1 MPRRSRIQGMTAT
14 QSAFS
19 TAFGLLQGLWIS
31 HVVSATAKLGIAA
44 ALDAGPR
51 TAAELAVSTGSGPG
65 CLYRLLRTA
74 AALGVLDEDADG
86 RFHANSLTPI
96 LRPGPDP
103 NMNAIAAFFSDE
115 CTRAPG
121 RSCSKRSAPGVRE
134 STLPTGSLLRVPCPE
149 SGTRRHVLSRDDGLL
164 EHRGSVGCGRVRFR
178 PVRHHVR
185 CRWRPRALTGAD
197 SRAPSSHRGRAL
209 RSARGHRGS
218 EGTRPA
224 RELRRAGGWSPATSS
239 RRFRRARTRSC

>member
-115 CTRAPG
+115 WNTRAWEKLLETVRTGRPG
-121 RSCSKRSAPGVRE
+121 IDLAHGIPSS
-134 STLPTGSLLRVPCPE
+134 STLPGI
-149 SGTRRHVLSRDDGLL
+149 RH
-164 EHRGSVGCGRVRFR
+164 
-178 PVRHHVR
+178 PP
-185 CRWRPRALTGAD
+185 PRSFKG
-197 SRAPSSHRGRAL
+197 
-209 RSARGHRGS
+209 
-218 EGTRPA
+218 
-224 RELRRAGGWSPATSS
+224 
-239 RRFRRARTRSC
+239 